1 MSQKVLILGA
11 GRSGVGSAELLLKHD
26 ADIVLLDAN
35 ESLDIPALLERFDI
49 SVRER
54 VRVARELD
62 SELMDWA
69 ELAVL
74 SPGIPIDHEW
84 VVALEQAGIPVWGEI
99 ELGFRYSR
107 GDVLAITG
115 TNGKTT
121 TTTLLGEIMRAAG
134 RETFVVGNIG
144 KAYTHIADETTDD
157 SVIVAEISSFQL
169 ESAPSFKPAVSA
181 ILNVTP
187 DHLNRHYTM
196 DNYAAVK
203 GRIAA
208 NQTESEYCVL
218 NYEDDRLRSFA
229 ETVQAQV
236 VWFSSERVLKSG
248 IWLEDGVI
256 TYRIGDANGTICHVS
271 EMQIL
276 GVHNYENAMAAC
288 AMALAYGVDEKVIAQ
303 SLKDFAGV
311 EHRIEFVCERDGV
324 AYYNDSKGT
333 NPDAAIR
340 GIRAMER
347 PTWLIGG
354 GYDKGSDYKPWIE
367 AFDGKVRGFVL
378 IGATREAI
386 RDDAIACGFDEDKIV
401 LKDSFEEAVGYCME
415 QAVSGEAVLLSP
427 ACASWGM
434 FKDYEERGDVFKEL
448 VRRG

>member
-1 MSQKVLILGA
+1 MSQNVVILGA
-11 GRSGVGSAELLLKHD
+11 GRSGIGSAELLLKHE

-35 ESLDIPALLERFDI
+35 KSLDIPALLTQFDA
-49 SVRER
+49 SVRGR
-54 VRVARELD
+54 VRVACELDRELT
-62 SELMDWA
+62 DWA

-84 VVALEQAGIPVWGEI
+84 VLALEKARIPVWGEI

-121 TTTLLGEIMRAAG
+121 TTTLLGEIIRAAG

-169 ESAPSFKPAVSA
+169 ESAPSFRPVVSA

-208 NQTESEYCVL
+208 NQTDSEYCVL
-218 NYEDDRLRSFA
+218 NYEDERLRSFA

-236 VWFSSERVLKSG
+236 VWFSSARVLESG

-256 TYRIGDANGTICHVS
+256 TYRIGDKSGTICHVS
-271 EMQIL
+271 ELQIL

-288 AMALAYGVDEKVIAQ
+288 AMALAYGVDAKVIAQ
-303 SLKDFAGV
+303 TLKDFAGV

-386 RDDAIACGFDEDKIV
+386 RDDALACGFDADKIV

-415 QAVSGEAVLLSP
+415 QAVNGEAVLLSP

>member
-84 VVALEQAGIPVWGEI
+84 VIALEQADIPVWGEI

-144 KAYTHIADETTDD
+144 KA
-157 SVIVAEISSFQL
+157 
-169 ESAPSFKPAVSA
+169 
-181 ILNVTP
+181 
-187 DHLNRHYTM
+187 
-196 DNYAAVK
+196 
-203 GRIAA
+203 
-208 NQTESEYCVL
+208 
-218 NYEDDRLRSFA
+218 
-229 ETVQAQV
+229 
-236 VWFSSERVLKSG
+236 
-248 IWLEDGVI
+248 
-256 TYRIGDANGTICHVS
+256 
-271 EMQIL
+271 
-276 GVHNYENAMAAC
+276 
-288 AMALAYGVDEKVIAQ
+288 
-303 SLKDFAGV
+303 
-311 EHRIEFVCERDGV
+311 
-324 AYYNDSKGT
+324 
-333 NPDAAIR
+333 
-340 GIRAMER
+340 
-347 PTWLIGG
+347 
-354 GYDKGSDYKPWIE
+354 
-367 AFDGKVRGFVL
+367 
-378 IGATREAI
+378 
-386 RDDAIACGFDEDKIV
+386 
-401 LKDSFEEAVGYCME
+401 
-415 QAVSGEAVLLSP
+415 
-427 ACASWGM
+427 
-434 FKDYEERGDVFKEL
+434 
-448 VRRG
+448 